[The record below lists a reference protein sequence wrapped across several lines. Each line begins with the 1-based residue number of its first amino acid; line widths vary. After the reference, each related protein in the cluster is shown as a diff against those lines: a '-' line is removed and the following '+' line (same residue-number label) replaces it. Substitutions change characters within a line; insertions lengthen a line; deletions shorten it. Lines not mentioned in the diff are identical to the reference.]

1 MIFCVTLMRELFAG
15 IRELMLFMIRI
26 DGIECF
32 FRFVI
37 LIVGIFLF
45 SIVFIFAHSQSSLFT
60 FFIVI
65 LELAQVFILRLF
77 VI

>member
-45 SIVFIFAHSQSSLFT
+45 SIVLRSIRMCASIIITVSTSTLFYSSQ
-60 FFIVI
+60 
-65 LELAQVFILRLF
+65 
-77 VI
+77 